1 MLRRARPVPSPPPR
15 REGTVPLPDGRRLGY
30 AEYGDPNGP
39 LVLWFHGTPGGR
51 RQVPP
56 LGRRAAADLGL
67 RLVCVERPGA
77 GDSTDHAYPTIR
89 DSAPDLAVVADHLG
103 HDRFMIVALSGGGP
117 YALACAH
124 EMPDRVV
131 ALGILGGLVP
141 TSGDEA
147 AAGGIVALTRPFN
160 VLLTAFRRL
169 LGRGLWAFVRGAEPA
184 GHLMY
189 RAYTRLLPHGDDKV
203 LADPE
208 LEAMFIDDINRAA
221 RRRFHAFVND
231 LVLVG
236 RPWGFSVADVRVP
249 VRWWHGDADPFVALD
264 QAERTIALLADVELT
279 VRPDESHLGGF
290 AVADEVL
297 AVMASHWNAVGSPV
311 VGE

>member
-1 MLRRARPVPSPPPR
+1 
-15 REGTVPLPDGRRLGY
+15 
-30 AEYGDPNGP
+30 
-39 LVLWFHGTPGGR
+39 
-51 RQVPP
+51 
-56 LGRRAAADLGL
+56 
-67 RLVCVERPGA
+67 VCVERPGV
-77 GDSTDHAYPTIR
+77 GDSTDHAYR
-89 DSAPDLAVVADHLG
+89 SVLDSAADIAVVADHLG
-103 HDRFMIVALSGGGP
+103 HERFIIVALSGGGP

-147 AAGGIVALTRPFN
+147 AAGGIVALTRPYN
-160 VLLTAFRRL
+160 VLLTAFRRA
-169 LGRGLWAFVRGAEPA
+169 LGRGLWAFVRGAQPL
-184 GHLMY
+184 GHVLY
-189 RAYTRLLPHGDDKV
+189 RAYMHLLPHGDDAV

-208 LEAMFIDDINRAA
+208 IEAMFIDDLNSAA

-264 QAERTIALLADVELT
+264 QAQRTVALLLDVQLT
-279 VRPDESHLGGF
+279 VRHDESHLGGF

-297 AVMASHWNAVGSPV
+297 ATMAALWDEREDPQRINT
-311 VGE
+311 